1 MATHHCNTCVDASPP
16 PRSTQARPTH
26 AAIPIVQLQSRSS
39 VIRFGESMRIALG
52 KLSVQLSAT
61 PTRRITSSSDDS
73 RLRVLRRVR
82 ATTAADGWARFDLVV
97 ARGVVVVAKGKAG
110 SGVERLLTARGC
122 GKGGIPW
129 LSSARREG
137 SGGSGS
143 GAPVHEG

>member
-61 PTRRITSSSDDS
+61 PTRMITSSSDDS

-82 ATTAADGWARFDLVV
+82 ATTAADGGARFDLVV

>member
-1 MATHHCNTCVDASPP
+1 MRPRRPASR
-16 PRSTQARPTH
+16 RSTQARPTH

-61 PTRRITSSSDDS
+61 LTPTRMITSSSDDS

-97 ARGVVVVAKGKAG
+97 ARGVVAVA
-110 SGVERLLTARGC
+110 
-122 GKGGIPW
+122 
-129 LSSARREG
+129 
-137 SGGSGS
+137 
-143 GAPVHEG
+143 

>member
-1 MATHHCNTCVDASPP
+1 MRPRRPASR
-16 PRSTQARPTH
+16 RSTQARPTH

-61 PTRRITSSSDDS
+61 PTRMITSSSDDS

-97 ARGVVVVAKGKAG
+97 ARGGVVVAKGSRG
-110 SGVERLLTARGC
+110 SV
-122 GKGGIPW
+122 PQQ
-129 LSSARREG
+129 
-137 SGGSGS
+137 
-143 GAPVHEG
+143 P

>member
-61 PTRRITSSSDDS
+61 PTRMITSSSDDS

>member
-1 MATHHCNTCVDASPP
+1 
-16 PRSTQARPTH
+16 
-26 AAIPIVQLQSRSS
+26 
-39 VIRFGESMRIALG
+39 MRIALG

-61 PTRRITSSSDDS
+61 PTRMITSSSDDS

-97 ARGVVVVAKGKAG
+97 ARGVGVVAKGKAG